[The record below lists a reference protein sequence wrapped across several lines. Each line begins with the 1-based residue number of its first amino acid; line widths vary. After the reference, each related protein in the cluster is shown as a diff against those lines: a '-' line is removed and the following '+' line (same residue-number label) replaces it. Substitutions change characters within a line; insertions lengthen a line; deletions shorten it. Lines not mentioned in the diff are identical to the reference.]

1 MLSNSEAWYNI
12 TLNEMNLFETVDK
25 MFLRRL
31 LNAPKST
38 PKEMLY
44 LELGC
49 LPYRYFI
56 KKRRLFFMSN
66 IIQQDENS
74 MISSAEKTWKP

>member
-31 LNAPKST
+31 LNGPKSP
-38 PKEMLY
+38 PKEMDY

-49 LPYRYFI
+49 LPYRYLI
-56 KKRRLFFMSN
+56 QKRRLFFMSY
-66 IIQQDENS
+66 IIQQDENY
-74 MISSAEKTWKP
+74 MI